1 MGFLQMIIWAMK
13 KGCTDGR
20 RDQLR
25 KQFHGRE
32 GEVTRGSSCRRGNR
46 VFLGLRQEFL
56 LSGFSDEGKK
66 GQENFRSVVQE
77 SMSAGKVLTTKRT
90 RHFSRRARQYK
101 CAHFKIWKDLD
112 KQQHDRMGAEVDTI
126 THEADPISVE
136 KLVKQFRT
144 HHCALD
150 FDTTLCKATYVN
162 DLT

>member
-66 GQENFRSVVQE
+66 GQENF
-77 SMSAGKVLTTKRT
+77 K
-90 RHFSRRARQYK
+90 
-101 CAHFKIWKDLD
+101 
-112 KQQHDRMGAEVDTI
+112 
-126 THEADPISVE
+126 
-136 KLVKQFRT
+136 
-144 HHCALD
+144 
-150 FDTTLCKATYVN
+150 
-162 DLT
+162 